1 MNIPEIYC
9 INLKIRNEKRN
20 QMKKQFKRRKL
31 NVKFHIVE
39 LHQNPKMGCIN
50 SHFEIIKKA
59 KEKNLPYVLILED
72 DTLFIKHVP
81 INILK
86 LVV

>member
-31 NVKFHIVE
+31 NVKFHIVD
-39 LHQNPKMGCIN
+39 LHQNPKT
-50 SHFEIIKKA
+50 FA
-59 KEKNLPYVLILED
+59 RP
-72 DTLFIKHVP
+72 
-81 INILK
+81 
-86 LVV
+86 